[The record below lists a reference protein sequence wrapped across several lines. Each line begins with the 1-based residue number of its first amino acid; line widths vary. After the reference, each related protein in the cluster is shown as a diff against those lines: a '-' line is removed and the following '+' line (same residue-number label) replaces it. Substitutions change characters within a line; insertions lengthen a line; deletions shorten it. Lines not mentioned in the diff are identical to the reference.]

1 MIGPRNWAAPVRR
14 SSGFRFSQ
22 VSELCNGSNAILKR
36 WAAVM
41 SGSTIRVSELLAH
54 RARAFPSLS
63 ASTVERLVRKGL
75 RVGRGYAA
83 LRALDDWLS
92 AGPCAAREQL
102 PKPFVESFCPSCWT
116 TVNEAVD
123 ADFAAC
129 PNCGHGMIL
138 RYVQRPHACMLC
150 GLVCESP
157 VRGEHRRRDKN
168 GDEGAPCD
176 GELEAIDYLGF
187 DVLEARPVIVLEGAL
202 LDAPAHL
209 IETLPIHVPAQ
220 PVVTL
225 VSTSGAGSADAA
237 APAWP
242 GARMASLT
250 ELSIAAE

>member
-1 MIGPRNWAAPVRR
+1 V
-14 SSGFRFSQ
+14 
-22 VSELCNGSNAILKR
+22 V
-36 WAAVM
+36 

-54 RARAFPSLS
+54 RARAFPRLS
-63 ASTVERLVRKGL
+63 ASVVEGLEREGL

-83 LRALDDWLS
+83 LRALDAWLS
-92 AGPCAAREQL
+92 TGPYAARERL

-138 RYVQRPHACMLC
+138 RDIERPHACMRC
-150 GLVCESP
+150 GLVCERP
-157 VRGEHRRRDKN
+157 VRGEHRRLDKN
-168 GDEGAPCD
+168 GDAEAPCD

-187 DVLEARPVIVLEGAL
+187 DVLEARPVIVLGDAL
-202 LDAPAHL
+202 LDAPASL

-225 VSTSGAGSADAA
+225 VGTWGAGPSDAA

-242 GARMASLT
+242 GARLVSLA